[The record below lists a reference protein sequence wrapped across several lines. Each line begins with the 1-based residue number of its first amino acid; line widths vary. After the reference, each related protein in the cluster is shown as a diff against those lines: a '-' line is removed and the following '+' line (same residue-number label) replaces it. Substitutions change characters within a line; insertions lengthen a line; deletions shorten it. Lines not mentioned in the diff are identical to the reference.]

1 MTDKLTFS
9 EHTEEKEDNSGL
21 RALDVNEDFIYKI
34 FSSATDNHNII
45 TDTSQWYISKYF
57 ILARI
62 EFIKGLQNACLV
74 DQSDLDNMNSFWIL
88 KTKEARS
95 IIYMFANILKNK

>member
-45 TDTSQWYISKYF
+45 TDPGQWYIWKYF
-57 ILARI
+57 ISIRI
-62 EFIKGLQNACLV
+62 DFINGLKNACLV
-74 DQSDLDNMNSFWIL
+74 DDSDLQNMDSFWKL

-95 IIYMFANILKNK
+95 MTYIIF

>member
-21 RALDVNEDFIYKI
+21 RALNVNEDFIYKI

-45 TDTSQWYISKYF
+45 TDPGQWYI
-57 ILARI
+57 
-62 EFIKGLQNACLV
+62 
-74 DQSDLDNMNSFWIL
+74 
-88 KTKEARS
+88 
-95 IIYMFANILKNK
+95 